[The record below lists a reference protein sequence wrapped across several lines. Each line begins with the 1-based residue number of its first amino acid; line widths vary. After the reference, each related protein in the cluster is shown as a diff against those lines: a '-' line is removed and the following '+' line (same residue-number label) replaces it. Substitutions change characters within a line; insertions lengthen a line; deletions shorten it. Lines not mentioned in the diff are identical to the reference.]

1 MPSDLD
7 IARQLLTPKW
17 RDVEFYCGPWSFSFD
32 QQHAIHAYP
41 DRDAAFIE
49 ATGRNPAR
57 YSFTAYF
64 RNGISGSVL
73 LYPDKWR
80 LFVAA
85 CLDRSTGKLIHPELG
100 AINVKVVSYRSSFD
114 PMKRDGMDVDV
125 EFIESVTRADELA
138 DLVNMKSPM
147 EKAVYAA
154 RDLDTEAF
162 AINPTPT
169 YPSALTPSALD
180 SLKKLSGAL
189 QQFKMGIGNV
199 IGQIDSI
206 TIAVDQLRQTIESVS
221 NPSNYKAL
229 EAIDRLIVALFE
241 LKETLAQKGRPI
253 TPAIVRFDSPL
264 PAVAKFFNMSVDD
277 LLRLNAGLARK
288 MTVAANTPIS
298 VFL

>member
-17 RDVEFYCGPWSFSFD
+17 RDVEFYCGPWSIAFD

-64 RNGISGSVL
+64 RNGISGSSL

-80 LFVAA
+80 LFIAA
-85 CLDRSTGKLIHPELG
+85 CLDRSTGKLVHPELG
-100 AINVKVVSYRSSFD
+100 AINAKVVSYRSSFD
-114 PMKRDGMDVDV
+114 PMKRDGMDVEV
-125 EFIESVTRADELA
+125 EFIESSTTADELN
-138 DLVNMKSPM
+138 DIVNGSSPM
-147 EKAVYAA
+147 GDAIAAA

-199 IGQIDSI
+199 IGQIDSV
-206 TIAVDQLRQTIESVS
+206 TIALDQFRQAIESVS
-221 NPSNYKAL
+221 NPANYKAL
-229 EAIDRLIVALFE
+229 AAIDRLIVALFN
-241 LKETLAQKGRPI
+241 LKDTLAQKARPL
-253 TPAIVRFDSPL
+253 TPAIVRFDSSL
-264 PAVAKFFNMSVDD
+264 PAVAKFFTMSVDD
-277 LLRLNAGLARK
+277 LLRLNPALARGS
-288 MTVAANTPIS
+288 TVRSGTAIS
-298 VFL
+298 VFV